1 MTKIMLLKFL
11 VVWIVL
17 HVILFFVEWYR
28 YKHGCWSWYGFK
40 TEGMLDITYLVIV
53 VDEICGTIAIVGS
66 LVYWILN

>member
-1 MTKIMLLKFL
+1 MTKVLKFL

-28 YKHGCWSWYGFK
+28 YKHSNWSWYGFK
-40 TEGMLDITYLVIV
+40 NDGMLDITYLVLIA
-53 VDEICGTIAIVGS
+53 DAICGTLAIVVP